1 MAIASVQNVE
11 ELLAHTTANKLL
23 LRHLASTEVI
33 ALLNHGCHL
42 GEFLRNLIRHL
53 NLQLHPVVLL
63 REAAHLLHVLLIVC
77 EVMVRVHRSHIVKSA
92 NLKSLTVHIGKAERT
107 DYILQSASPAILLH
121 LVDEGSRNLN
131 VVNEVKPSEA
141 HSLQTPC
148 LVSTLVD
155 DSSNTSHRL
164 PVTISDIIL
173 SLAESESRVLVAS
186 QRVNLTHFE
195 IWDIGWRILV
205 KFGMESDELLEFFVI
220 ANSFN
225 YNIRHCYIGRFLTF

>member
-1 MAIASVQNVE
+1 MAIASVKDVE

-33 ALLNHGCHL
+33 AFLNHGCHL

-63 REAAHLLHVLLIVC
+63 REPAHLLHVLLIVR
-77 EVMVRVHRSHIVKSA
+77 EVMVRVHRSHIVESA
-92 NLKSLTVHIGKAERT
+92 YLKSLTVHIGKAERT

-155 DSSNTSHRL
+155 YSSNTSHRL